1 MYRAA
6 EYLIEAGH
14 AYVDEQTPE
23 NMRANRGDFGKPGVD
38 SPFRTR
44 TPAEN
49 LERFRQM
56 AQGQHA
62 DGAMVLRAKI
72 DMASPNIN
80 MRDPAIYR
88 IRRATTTTPATNG
101 ASTRCTPLPTPLKTR
116 WSRSPTASAR
126 WSLKTNARFTTG

>member
-23 NMRANRGDFGKPGVD
+23 QMRANRGDFGKPGVD
-38 SPFRTR
+38 SPFRSR

-56 AQGQHA
+56 AQGLHA
-62 DGAMVLRAKI
+62 
-72 DMASPNIN
+72 
-80 MRDPAIYR
+80 
-88 IRRATTTTPATNG
+88 
-101 ASTRCTPLPTPLKTR
+101 
-116 WSRSPTASAR
+116 
-126 WSLKTNARFTTG
+126 